1 MALFG
6 FKSKRKVEEEL
17 QQEVAQAMEQGRQ
30 QAIRD
35 NLTDLSNLSK
45 GSQVNFA
52 IPYFD
57 VYDPRFMDQGVP
69 VSVHGSIVY
78 SIDDMDLFHQI
89 NKNEAYS
96 DETFKN
102 KLKGQVTKFVKGV
115 VSNAPSDAQIPVV
128 QLERK
133 IMEISELVHK
143 YVAPKVEQLFG
154 ITVRSLDVTSINV
167 DKESRAFREL
177 KALTAD
183 LERERTMS
191 QHSMHMEMLQKQHK
205 IGMEM
210 SQMQTV
216 EQMRM
221 QMEDQK
227 ERMRLQ
233 REGMQ
238 QQIKE
243 GRFRLGAVGG
253 MQQPTMGGMQQP
265 MMGGM
270 QQPTMGGIQ
279 PPMPGAMPP
288 APPAP
293 AMRQFHVLING
304 QQAGPF
310 DGNVLQQMAQQ
321 GTLTAQSQVWAPGM
335 AQWALAVTVPELAAL
350 FATSAGAPVPPPVG
364 GTTPPPAS
372 NGSIPA
378 PTL

>member
-6 FKSKRKVEEEL
+6 FKSKREVEEER

-69 VSVHGSIVY
+69 VAVHGTIVY

-133 IMEISELVHK
+133 IMEISELVQQ
-143 YVAPKVEQLFG
+143 YVTPKVEQLFG
-154 ITVRSLDVTSINV
+154 ITVRSLDVTSINI
-167 DKESRAFREL
+167 DKESRGFREL

-191 QHSMHMEMLQKQHK
+191 QHSMQLEMQQKQHEL
-205 IGMEM
+205 GMEM

-253 MQQPTMGGMQQP
+253 MQQP

-270 QQPTMGGIQ
+270 Q

-321 GTLTAQSQVWAPGM
+321 GSLTAQTQVWAPGM
-335 AQWALAVTVPELAAL
+335 AQWALAGTVPELAAL
-350 FATSAGAPVPPPVG
+350 FTPSAGAPVPPPVG
-364 GTTPPPAS
+364 GTTPPSAG